1 MVANKEGK
9 YYINYIFMYIF
20 IFRIYLSDTFALHA
34 GYNELAEKND
44 IIIIYPQARTSV
56 LNPYGCWDWYVYM
69 YVYLYMYSV
78 YTCTYVYK
86 YIHAHA
92 VCKWVYVH
100 VCVPV
105 HVQCIYMYICVQV
118 HTCTCCV

>member
-9 YYINYIFMYIF
+9 YYINYIFMYLF

-69 YVYLYMYSV
+69 YIVCVCRWAYVHLHVHVY
-78 YTCTYVYK
+78 
-86 YIHAHA
+86 I
-92 VCKWVYVH
+92 YVH
-100 VCVPV
+100 VHMYTSMLHNV
-105 HVQCIYMYICVQV
+105 HSMF
-118 HTCTCCV
+118 